1 MDTNSSPTSV
11 RLPQQRTNV
20 FISYSHKDKRWLD
33 QLSIMLRPLVR
44 MGAITIWD
52 DTQIRGGTRWR
63 EEIDRA
69 LGSARVA
76 VLLVSPD
83 FLASDFITN
92 HELPELLKAAEQEGL
107 TILWVA
113 VRHSMYDV
121 TAIAE
126 YQAANNPARPLSTL
140 PSAKRDEEFK
150 KICEQIKRAAA
161 FDRTFEFPPQKPII
175 LKWPDPSVSLEPAN
189 SKSIQS
195 VSPEELVDF
204 EEQQGIFRGMLNH
217 SSEKRL
223 MFVQASGMCGKTS
236 LLRMVRFH
244 CEKKGTPWC
253 LIDFR
258 GQPYDNPH
266 FTLARVMCDQ
276 LGLSPRY
283 MTQILAGVNLT
294 HGDLRQRFMK
304 ESLNRA
310 FLADLGDFAEERGG
324 IVCLFDSFEDI
335 SAEEEDW
342 LLSTLL
348 SPVKRDDLKGV
359 MIVTAGRRW
368 PKIERADWEE
378 CAHLID
384 GLPPMSVENL
394 KMYAQKVNVILTDE
408 QADFCWKASRGGN
421 PLFMGMVVKNLKAV
435 GEVRPR
441 LQSITPE
448 MDEQEALGLILDE
461 LLDQPSNGGRDHD

>member
-1 MDTNSSPTSV
+1 
-11 RLPQQRTNV
+11 L
-20 FISYSHKDKRWLD
+20 
-33 QLSIMLRPLVR
+33 
-44 MGAITIWD
+44 A
-52 DTQIRGGTRWR
+52 
-63 EEIDRA
+63 
-69 LGSARVA
+69 SAKVA

-83 FLASDFITN
+83 FLASDFIAE

-113 VRHSMYDV
+113 VRHSMYND

-140 PSAKRDEEFK
+140 PGAKRDEEFK
-150 KICEQIKRAAA
+150 KICEQIKQAAA
-161 FDRTFEFPPQKPII
+161 FDKTFEFPPQKPTI
-175 LKWPDPSVSLEPAN
+175 LKWPDHSVPLEPAN
-189 SKSIQS
+189 SEPIQS

-204 EEQQGIFRGMLNH
+204 EEQQAFFKGMLDH

-236 LLRMVRFH
+236 LLRMMRFL

-253 LIDFR
+253 WIDFR

-266 FTLARVMCDQ
+266 FTLARVICDQ
-276 LGLSPRY
+276 LGLAPRNL
-283 MTQILAGVNLT
+283 TQILAGVSLT
-294 HGDLRQRFMK
+294 HDDLRQRYMK

-310 FLADLGDFAEERGG
+310 FLADLGDFADKKRS

-342 LLSTLL
+342 LLNTLL

-368 PKIERADWEE
+368 PKLERAEWEE
-378 CAHLID
+378 RAHLID
-384 GLPPMSVENL
+384 GLPPMSVENI
-394 KMYAQKVNVILTDE
+394 KVYAQKVDVSLTDE
-408 QADFCWKASRGGN
+408 QAEFCWKASRGGN
-421 PLFMGMVVKNLKAV
+421 PLFMGMLVKNLSVVREV
-435 GEVRPR
+435 G
-441 LQSITPE
+441 S
-448 MDEQEALGLILDE
+448 
-461 LLDQPSNGGRDHD
+461 

>member
-20 FISYSHKDKRWLD
+20 FISYSHKDKKWLD
-33 QLSIMLRPLVR
+33 QLRTMLRPLVR

-52 DTQIRGGTRWR
+52 DTQIMGGTKWR
-63 EEIDRA
+63 EEIARA

-83 FLASDFITN
+83 FLASDFIAE
-92 HELPELLKAAEQEGL
+92 HELPPLLKAAEREGL

-113 VRHSMYDV
+113 VKHSMYKD

-126 YQAANNPARPLSTL
+126 YQSTNNPGRPLNTL

-150 KICEQIKRAAA
+150 NICEQIKQAAA
-161 FDRTFEFPPQKPII
+161 FDKAFEFPPQKPIV
-175 LKWPDPSVSLEPAN
+175 LKWTGPSVPLEPAN
-189 SKSIQS
+189 SKPIQS

-204 EEQQGIFRGMLNH
+204 EEQQGFFKGMLDH
-217 SSEKRL
+217 MSEKRL

-236 LLRMVRFH
+236 LLRLVRFH

-253 LIDFR
+253 WIDFR

-266 FTLARVMCDQ
+266 FTLARAMCDQ
-276 LGLSPRY
+276 LGLSPRNL
-283 MTQILAGVNLT
+283 TQVLAGVSLT
-294 HGDLRQRFMK
+294 HGDLRQRYMK

-310 FLADLGDFAEERGG
+310 FLADLGDFAEKKGG

-335 SAEEEDW
+335 SVEEEDW
-342 LLSTLL
+342 LLDTLL
-348 SPVKRDDLKGV
+348 WPVARGELKGV

-368 PKIERADWEE
+368 PKIERWEWE
-378 CAHLID
+378 KCAHLID
-384 GLPPMSVENL
+384 GLPPMNVEHI
-394 KMYAQKVNVILTDE
+394 KIYAEKADIKITDE
-408 QADFCWKASRGGN
+408 QARFCWEASRGGN
-421 PLFMGMVVKNLKAV
+421 PLFMVMVVKNLRAV
-435 GEVRPR
+435 REVG
-441 LQSITPE
+441 S
-448 MDEQEALGLILDE
+448 
-461 LLDQPSNGGRDHD
+461 

>member
-1 MDTNSSPTSV
+1 
-11 RLPQQRTNV
+11 
-20 FISYSHKDKRWLD
+20 
-33 QLSIMLRPLVR
+33 
-44 MGAITIWD
+44 
-52 DTQIRGGTRWR
+52 
-63 EEIDRA
+63 
-69 LGSARVA
+69 VA
-76 VLLVSPD
+76 VLLVSKD
-83 FLASDFITN
+83 FLASDFIAEY
-92 HELPELLKAAEQEGL
+92 ELPPLLKAAEREGL

-113 VRHSMYDV
+113 VTPSMV
-121 TAIAE
+121 AKTVIWE
-126 YQAANNPARPLSTL
+126 FQAANDPAWPLSKL
-140 PSAKRDEEFK
+140 SSAKRDEELV
-150 KICEQIKRAAA
+150 KICEQIERAAA

-175 LKWPDPSVSLEPAN
+175 LKWPDSSVPLEPVN
-189 SKSIQS
+189 SEPIQS
-195 VSPEELVDF
+195 ISPEELVDF
-204 EEQQGIFRGMLNH
+204 EKQQGFFKGMLDR

-253 LIDFR
+253 MIDFR

-294 HGDLRQRFMK
+294 HGDLRQRYIK
-304 ESLNRA
+304 ESLKRA

-348 SPVKRDDLKGV
+348 SPVKRGDLKGV

-368 PKIERADWEE
+368 PKIERAEWEE
-378 CAHLID
+378 STHLID

-408 QADFCWKASRGGN
+408 QAEFCWKASRGGN

-461 LLDQPSNGGRDHD
+461 LLDQPSNGR